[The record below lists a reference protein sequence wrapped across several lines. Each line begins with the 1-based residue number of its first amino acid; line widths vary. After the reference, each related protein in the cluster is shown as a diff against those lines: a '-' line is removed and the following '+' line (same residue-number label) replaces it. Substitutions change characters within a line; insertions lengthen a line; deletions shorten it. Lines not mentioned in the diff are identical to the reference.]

1 MAGRRIGFWGAMAA
15 LAVAACV
22 ALTLWGKACV
32 ALTLWEKGCGDPCAK
47 QGDCASPSMGTE
59 WTEATWQDRGQ
70 MGSRLPW
77 TWRAGESVDTVL
89 LGQVALDD
97 CFAAFPLTDSLLQ
110 TMQGKSWPEGCP
122 VDPTTLRYLHV
133 LHYNLDGRPQMGEL
147 IVHAR
152 IADKVLQAFL
162 TLYRIRYPIERMVLV
177 DRYDGNDERSMADN
191 NTSAFNFRYMT
202 GSTTKI
208 SKHGLGLAIDIN
220 PLYNPYVKRRPD
232 GTLYVSPEAGR
243 PYATDRRRQD
253 DVSSDPARPYATDRQ
268 QQDGGASRRATVPLI
283 DASDPA
289 YIVFTRLGFEWGGAW
304 KSCQDY
310 QHFEYDLGE

>member
-1 MAGRRIGFWGAMAA
+1 MAGRRIGLWRV
-15 LAVAACV
+15 VAPLVVAGCV
-22 ALTLWGKACV
+22 ALTLWGK
-32 ALTLWEKGCGDPCAK
+32 GCGDRCGQHGG
-47 QGDCASPSMGTE
+47 QGILG
-59 WTEATWQDRGQ
+59 
-70 MGSRLPW
+70 RLPW
-77 TWRAGESVDTVL
+77 TWRAGEPVDTVL

-162 TLYRIRYPIERMVLV
+162 TLYRTRYPIERMVLV

-220 PLYNPYVKRRPD
+220 PLYNPYVKRRAD
-232 GTLYVSPEAGR
+232 GSLYVSPEAGR
-243 PYATDRRRQD
+243 PYATNRQ
-253 DVSSDPARPYATDRQ
+253 RQ
-268 QQDGGASRRATVPLI
+268 GGGSPRHGTVPLI
-283 DASDPA
+283 DVSDPA